1 MFNVAASIWQEIA
14 KANPGMTS
22 RWGRAMAG
30 GQEAINRLIAEVD
43 AEHEAAGVPNGVSL
57 AFEITAPLVVE
68 NDAIQRWLRET
79 DNAGLLSGV
88 LLDLL
93 GPRDAAAVGALEY
106 RLEPDKQSLLESLL
120 AQEVERAERDA
131 LAGAVPRCVLLAD
144 GVHLREGLK
153 RFRAMRAPRKSDR
166 ASFAFDG
173 SFLSIDALDSM
184 FAARA
189 TGAWPGCA
197 TCSASVV
204 LALAHAP
211 PVGAEI
217 ELGYADGRLRIGT
230 LAVAAEWTP
239 VSGELLAL
247 PAAPDWV
254 EALSLKYRVHHS
266 RLLQSGRHR
275 EVEAAEKKL
284 ATTIAKAAKVLAPL
298 GVPEAD
304 VRGLVERVLEER
316 WRAGPERGASPL

>member
-1 MFNVAASIWQEIA
+1 MFNVPATVWQQIA
-14 KANPGMTS
+14 RANLGMTS

-30 GQEAINRLIAEVD
+30 GQEGIDRLINEVD
-43 AEHEAAGVPNGVSL
+43 AEHEAAGVPNRVSL

-79 DNAGLLSGV
+79 ERFDLAGV
-88 LLDLL
+88 LLDLPT
-93 GPRDAAAVGALEY
+93 PREAGEVGTLEY
-106 RLEPDKQSLLESLL
+106 RLEPDERTLLESLVAREL
-120 AQEVERAERDA
+120 ERTDHEA
-131 LAGAVPRCVLLAD
+131 LGEAPPRCVLLAD

-173 SFLSIDALDSM
+173 SFLSVDALDST

-189 TGAWPGCA
+189 KGAWPGFA

-204 LALAHAP
+204 LALAQAP
-211 PVGAEI
+211 PASAEI
-217 ELGYADGRLRIGT
+217 ELGYADGRLRFGT

-254 EALSLKYRVHHS
+254 EALSLKYRVHRA
-266 RLLQSGRHR
+266 RLLQSGRLA
-275 EVEAAEKKL
+275 EVAAAEKQL
-284 ATTIAKAAKVLAPL
+284 AATIAKAAKSLAPL
-298 GVPEAD
+298 GVGEAD
-304 VRGLVERVLEER
+304 VRRLVERILEER
-316 WRAGPERGASPL
+316 WRAG

>member
-1 MFNVAASIWQEIA
+1 MFNVPASVWQAIA
-14 KANPGMTS
+14 RANSGMTS

-30 GQEAINRLIAEVD
+30 GQEEIDRLIQEVD

-79 DNAGLLSGV
+79 DRFDLTGV
-88 LLDLL
+88 LLDLPT
-93 GPRDAAAVGALEY
+93 PREAGEVGTLEY
-106 RLEPDKQSLLESLL
+106 RLEPAERTLLESLL

-131 LAGAVPRCVLLAD
+131 LAAAAPRCVLLSD
-144 GVHLREGLK
+144 GMHLREGLK

-173 SFLSIDALDSM
+173 SFLSIDALGSM

-189 TGAWPGCA
+189 TGAWPGVA
-197 TCSASVV
+197 TCTASVV
-204 LALAHAP
+204 LALVKAP
-211 PVGAEI
+211 PVGAEV
-217 ELGYADGRLRIGT
+217 ELGYADGHLRVGA
-230 LAVAAEWTP
+230 LAVTAEWKP

-254 EALSLKYRVHHS
+254 ETLSLNYRVHRA
-266 RLLQSGRHR
+266 RLLQSGRLR

-284 ATTIAKAAKVLAPL
+284 AATIAKAAKALAPL
-298 GVPEAD
+298 GVPEPD
-304 VRGLVERVLEER
+304 LRRLVERVLEER
-316 WRAGPERGASPL
+316 WRAGAGRGAPPR